1 MDASSRSRIG
11 ELIPHGLKSAQRQG
25 VPALPSK
32 KVGLV
37 KRKLSLRDRREFIRG
52 VTVASIGSAVALHTA
67 HAAAQPRS
75 GGAIVHA
82 REGLLIPKTPDGRQV
97 TVKVDS
103 ELMPGVRMSMVTEDL
118 PPNSAIRVHLHQH
131 EDEII
136 VIRMGSG
143 IATLGDD
150 EVAVAVGAIVYVPQ
164 GVWHGLRNNGTDTL
178 GMSAIYSP
186 PGFEQAFKDRLLHPN
201 RTPAEAEASRKK
213 HGIVYRDAQR
223 EGRGRSRLR

>member
-1 MDASSRSRIG
+1 MKSPEGAHIGTPPTRTRSS
-11 ELIPHGLKSAQRQG
+11 Q
-25 VPALPSK
+25 SK

-37 KRKLSLRDRREFIRG
+37 KRKPSLRNRREFIRG
-52 VTVASIGSAVALHTA
+52 VTVASLGSAVALNTTA
-67 HAAAQPRS
+67 HAEAQPRS

-82 REGLLIPKTPDGRQV
+82 QEGQLIPRTPDGRQV
-97 TVKVDS
+97 TVKIDS

-118 PPNSAIRVHLHQH
+118 PPDSEIRVHLHQH

-143 IATLGDD
+143 IATRGDD
-150 EVAVAVGAIVYVPQ
+150 EVAVAAGAIVYVPQ
-164 GVWHGLRNNGTDTL
+164 GVWHGLRNNGTETL

-213 HGIVYRDAQR
+213 HGIVYRDPQR
-223 EGRGRSRLR
+223 